1 MSPLKMVLHAEKS
14 LKPTIEKTYQNLRNL
29 QQLCYSQTIF
39 LRNFTYDSEA
49 SDLTKFHFETLSEI
63 LISSQFNLYTL
74 YSN

>member
-63 LISSQFNLYTL
+63 LISSQLKLYTL

>member
-1 MSPLKMVLHAEKS
+1 MLPLKIVLHVEKT
-14 LKPTIEKTYQNLRNL
+14 LKPTIQKTYQNLRNL

-63 LISSQFNLYTL
+63 LISSQFKLYTL